1 MNLLEISRLNNDDL
15 VMAQFNLK
23 YFYWAILL
31 FLIEVGIA
39 IFFNDSLIRPFVGD
53 VLVVILIYCV
63 IRAFWQ
69 IRVFPLALSIFVF
82 ACLVEVLQYFNFVDV
97 LGLRSYKLLVII
109 LGTTFDWKD
118 IVAYALGTA
127 IVLGWEDR
135 RGSYR
140 MR

>member
-1 MNLLEISRLNNDDL
+1 MTRF
-15 VMAQFNLK
+15 MAQFNLK
-23 YFYWAILL
+23 YFYGAILL

-39 IFFNDSLIRPFVGD
+39 VFFDDSLIRPFVGD

-69 IRVFPLALSIFVF
+69 IQVLPLALSTFGF
-82 ACLVEVLQYFNFVDV
+82 ACLVEVLQYFKFVDV
-97 LGLRSYKLLVII
+97 LGLRPYKLLAIV

-118 IVAYALGTA
+118 ILAYGLGTA

-135 RGSYR
+135 RR
-140 MR
+140 WHQIR